1 MIEWS
6 KVADDILK
14 YAKSVFKEDGQTIT
28 DSELKD
34 ALNILYHVIY
44 ETSGVFGLNGFS
56 HDLEDALNKAI
67 FTEIGEINPLRNL
80 SILFDSFVKRIHVF
94 ENNPIPNQKGAF
106 INVISHFGLT
116 QFSDLKNYNT
126 QGESWRGDRTGK
138 YILYKAVIPRNE
150 NVHLAPDWDKACLL
164 YTSPSPRDMR
174 RSRMPSSA

>member
-6 KVADDILK
+6 TVADDILR
-14 YAKSVFKEDGQTIT
+14 YTRSVFNEDGQTIT

-44 ETSGVFGLNGFS
+44 EPCGVFGLNGFS

-94 ENNPIPNQKGAF
+94 
-106 INVISHFGLT
+106 
-116 QFSDLKNYNT
+116 D
-126 QGESWRGDRTGK
+126 
-138 YILYKAVIPRNE
+138 
-150 NVHLAPDWDKACLL
+150 
-164 YTSPSPRDMR
+164 
-174 RSRMPSSA
+174 SSF